1 VFVCCKQI
9 SAPETP
15 AKFMKRDL
23 KLYRDSGFSLSCE
36 ACGRCCH
43 NKKIQLNP
51 YEIVRMADY
60 LGIGTGEFLTRYMMT
75 DEPFLQM
82 QASRACVFLA
92 AGKCTVHPARP
103 LVCRL
108 YPLGQHLNGAGAE
121 HFTCVTPEKTCESR
135 VGERSTVDRFL
146 VVNDTEPYME
156 ASRKYLELFY
166 RFYESM
172 VRQLQQRDDIDL
184 DLGAYQSK
192 VLMEE
197 WFDVDKVV
205 AAYCQAEEKSAPADL
220 SGRVQLH
227 IEALG
232 ARFGSGSEVS

>member
-1 VFVCCKQI
+1 
-9 SAPETP
+9 
-15 AKFMKRDL
+15 MKR
-23 KLYRDSGFSLSCE
+23 KQKIYRDTAFSFSCE

-43 NKKIQLNP
+43 DKKIQLNP
-51 YEIVRMADY
+51 YEIVRTADY
-60 LGIGTGEFLTRYMMT
+60 LGIGTGEFLAKYMKT
-75 DEPFLQM
+75 DEPFLKM
-82 QASRACVFLA
+82 QPSRACVFLV
-92 AGKCTVHPARP
+92 AGRCTVHPARP

-108 YPLGQHLNGAGAE
+108 YPLGQHLSGEGYE
-121 HFTCVTPEKTCESR
+121 HFTCVTPEESCEGR
-135 VGERSTVDRFL
+135 IGERSTVDRFL
-146 VVNDTEPYME
+146 VMNDTESYME

-166 RFYESM
+166 RFYETM
-172 VRQLQQRDDIDL
+172 VERLQQRDDVEL
-184 DLGAYQSK
+184 DLGAYEKK

-205 AAYCQAEEKSAPADL
+205 AEYCQGGEMPVPADL